1 MSKLNSAR
9 TLKTALS
16 LAVIALIFAAMLAYF
31 PAALAQAY
39 SGFPT
44 FSILSVVKD
53 VSVTIQTNN
62 LPPNQTFTV
71 RMGPIGT
78 KAIGGTVVGT
88 TDSGAGGALKLTY
101 NIPASLKG
109 SAQIAIRM
117 DSPAGYFAYNWFD
130 NVTQG
135 STTGTVSPTKTPGTA
150 TPTKTPGTATPTKTP
165 LGTAYTGIPTFS
177 IVSVVPDTSVTIK
190 TNNFPAGK
198 TFVVRMGAFGT
209 KAIGGIEVAKTE
221 SGSGGAFEKTYN
233 IPASLKGSARIAIRM
248 DSTTG
253 GYFAYNWFNNA
264 STAVTT
270 GTPAPTKIPGY
281 SGFPTFS
288 ISAVV
293 EDASVTIK
301 AKNVPPNQTFTVR
314 MGAYGTRAVGGT
326 VVGTKES
333 GAGGE
338 FEATYTIPAAL
349 KGAEKIAI
357 RMDSPAGY
365 FAFNWF
371 WNNTYP

>member
-1 MSKLNSAR
+1 MSISIP
-9 TLKTALS
+9 LKTVKMALS
-16 LAVIALIFAAMLAYF
+16 LALILILIVAFTAYF
-31 PAALAQAY
+31 PASLAKAY
-39 SGFPT
+39 SGYPT

-88 TDSGAGGALKLTY
+88 TDSGAGGTLKLTY
-101 NIPASLKG
+101 NIPDSLKG

-117 DSPAGYFAYNWFD
+117 DSTSGYYAYNWFD

-135 STTGTVSPTKTPGTA
+135 AATGTVSPTKTPGTA
-150 TPTKTPGTATPTKTP
+150 TPTKTPSGTV
-165 LGTAYTGIPTFS
+165 YSGIPTFS
-177 IVSVVPDTSVTIK
+177 IVTVVTDTSVTVK
-190 TNNFPAGK
+190 TNNFPANK
-198 TFVVRMGAFGT
+198 TFVVRMGAMGT
-209 KAIGGIEVAKTE
+209 KAIGGIEVGSTE
-221 SGSGGAFEKTYN
+221 SGSGGSFEKTFN
-233 IPASLKGSARIAIRM
+233 IPASLKGSAQIAIRM

-253 GYFAYNWFNNA
+253 GYYAYNWFYN
-264 STAVTT
+264 STKAAVT
-270 GTPAPTKIPGY
+270 GTPGPTKIPGY
-281 SGFPTFS
+281 SGYPTFS

-293 EDASVTIK
+293 EDNSVTIK

-326 VVGTKES
+326 VVGTKDS

-338 FEATYTIPAAL
+338 FEATYSIPAAL
-349 KGAEKIAI
+349 KGSEKIAI

-365 FAFNWF
+365 YAFNWF